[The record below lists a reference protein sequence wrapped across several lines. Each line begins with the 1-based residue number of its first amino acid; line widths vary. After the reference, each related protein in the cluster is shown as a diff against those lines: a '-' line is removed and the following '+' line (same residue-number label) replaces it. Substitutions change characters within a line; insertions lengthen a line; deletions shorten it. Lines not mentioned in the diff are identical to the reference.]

1 MWTCHRQLRAIVTG
15 GMVTVGLS
23 AVSAQAPPKPADQTQ
38 TLPGGASQLQET
50 HGDWRV
56 TCAQQ
61 NDQRI
66 CSFSQQQA
74 DKDSRQLVVGIELK
88 AISTDTAEG
97 TIVLPFGLAVD
108 KPVTLHLDDAPGKAL
123 PFRTC
128 LPIGCIVVV
137 SFDATTVAML
147 KKGTAL
153 SVKATTANTTQ
164 EASFKISLNG
174 FASALA
180 RTATLTR

>member
-1 MWTCHRQLRAIVTG
+1 MWTWHSQLRVI
-15 GMVTVGLS
+15 VTVGMMTVGLL
-23 AVSAQAPPKPADQTQ
+23 AVSAPAPPKPADQPQ

-56 TCAQQ
+56 TCSHQ
-61 NDQRI
+61 NDQRL
-66 CSFSQQQA
+66 CSLAQQQA
-74 DKDSRQLVVGIELK
+74 DKESRQLVVGIELR
-88 AISTDTAEG
+88 ATSGDTAEG

-108 KPVTLHLDDAPGKAL
+108 KPVTLHVDDAPGKAL

-128 LPIGCIVVV
+128 LPVGCIVAV

-153 SVKATTANTTQ
+153 SVKAVTAQTTQ
-164 EASFKISLNG
+164 EVSFKISLNG
-174 FASALA
+174 FASALS